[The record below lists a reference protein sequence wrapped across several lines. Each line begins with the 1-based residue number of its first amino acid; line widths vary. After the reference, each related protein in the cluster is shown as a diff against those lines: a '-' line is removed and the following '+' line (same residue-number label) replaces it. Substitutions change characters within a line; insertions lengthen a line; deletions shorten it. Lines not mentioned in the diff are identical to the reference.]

1 MLFPLCVALIVIG
14 ADPGDKPI
22 TAKEAL
28 QPFHGLIAKW
38 KGTGFPD
45 GTREERAKGYWVEKI
60 DWSWLFKGD
69 DAWLKL
75 SIADGKHFEG
85 GELRHLPKTDDYELT
100 LTALDKTVV
109 KFVGKLTAGKQ
120 KEVILVLE
128 RTTETEIQQLTFTLL
143 HSNRHLYQLSTKP
156 KGAKNFARV
165 WQVGATKEGEPF
177 AEVNKGPECIVTGG
191 RGTMSVSYKGKTY
204 YVCCSGCKEEF
215 NAEPEKYIRL
225 AAEKKK

>member
-1 MLFPLCVALIVIG
+1 MQQTFPVVIRRANERVIIVIVERLPVNLEK
-14 ADPGDKPI
+14 ARCRESI
-22 TAKEAL
+22 V
-28 QPFHGLIAKW
+28 LIQA
-38 KGTGFPD
+38 
-45 GTREERAKGYWVEKI
+45 R
-60 DWSWLFKGD
+60 
-69 DAWLKL
+69 
-75 SIADGKHFEG
+75 KHFEG

-128 RTTETEIQQLTFTLL
+128 RTTETQTQQISFTLL
-143 HSNRHLYQLSTKP
+143 HGNRYLYQLATKP